1 MNYLRKFLSTNLQ
14 LQSIQEN
21 IFKNGQMTID
31 HLAHRTLKND
41 NIGGIYANEN
51 SHFRLQNDR
60 FNFKHHNA
68 YAEWWH
74 YNGNKFDNQY
84 INSLFLF
91 DKSIIGTPNLFISTY
106 AGLDCDK
113 SLKDSKI
120 DLEHIQWN
128 IDNPTG
134 LLSYDLYEQLYKKNQ
149 YLAWTLA
156 HRKNI
161 NHIGIEVQNIEKV
174 AEKVS
179 EFLPLNNPES
189 PIQISEDGNLLQCS
203 TKSTVYPYKF
213 EEGHYDI
220 PYNFIEFIER
230 KNGREGFSEKN
241 ANIVFNSTTK

>member
-1 MNYLRKFLSTNLQ
+1 MNYLRKYLSTNLQ
-14 LQSIQEN
+14 LRAVHEK
-21 IFKNGQMTID
+21 IFNWGPMPID
-31 HLAHRTLKND
+31 HLAHRTFKND
-41 NIGGIYANEN
+41 KICNDYTSSDG
-51 SHFRLQNDR
+51 HFRLQNDR
-60 FNFKHHNA
+60 YNFKHHNA

-74 YNGNKFDNQY
+74 YNGNKFDNPY

-120 DLEHIQWN
+120 DLEHVQWHIN
-128 IDNPTG
+128 NPHR
-134 LLSYDLYEQLYKKNQ
+134 LISYKLYEQLYKKNQ

-203 TKSTVYPYKF
+203 TKSIVYPYKF

-230 KNGREGFSEKN
+230 KNDRKGFSEKN

>member
-1 MNYLRKFLSTNLQ
+1 MNYLRKYLSTNLQ
-14 LQSIQEN
+14 LRSVHEK
-21 IFKNGQMTID
+21 IFDWGAMPID
-31 HLAHRTLKND
+31 HLAHRTFKND
-41 NIGGIYANEN
+41 NICNDYT
-51 SHFRLQNDR
+51 SVDSSFKLQNDR
-60 FNFKHHNA
+60 YNFKHHNA

-74 YNGNKFDNQY
+74 YNGNKFDNPY

-128 IDNPTG
+128 IDNPGG

-203 TKSTVYPYKF
+203 TKSTIYPYKF

-230 KNGREGFSEKN
+230 KNGRQGFSEKN

>member
-1 MNYLRKFLSTNLQ
+1 MNYLRKYLSTNLQ
-14 LQSIQEN
+14 LRSVHEK
-21 IFKNGQMTID
+21 IFNWGPMPID
-31 HLAHRTLKND
+31 HLAHRTFKND
-41 NIGGIYANEN
+41 KICNEYT
-51 SHFRLQNDR
+51 SSDSSFRLQNDR

-134 LLSYDLYEQLYKKNQ
+134 LLSYNLYEQLYKKNQ

-161 NHIGIEVQNIEKV
+161 NHIGIEVQNIEKI